1 MILTLFGGATLLAV
15 LGVPLAVAL
24 GLAAMIALTVFLPH
38 IPTEIVAQRMIS
50 SVDKF
55 PLVAV
60 PLFILAG
67 ELMNSG
73 GITAR
78 LIDLSRAL
86 VGWIKGGLGLVNVA
100 SSMFFAGISGSAT
113 ADAAGIGRVLIPS
126 MKKEGYD
133 GGFAVAVTAASSTI
147 GPILPPSIVMVI
159 YSAMT
164 NLSIGRLFLAGVV
177 PGLLMGAVLMSLV
190 LVYAVRRDYPREP
203 WGGFKSLFRAF
214 LRAAGP
220 LGAPAIILF
229 GVVGGY
235 FGATEAGAIVVA
247 YSLVLGLIYGE
258 LTWAR
263 IVHACRQ
270 TALNVGVILFA
281 ITAASIVGW
290 TLAVGRVPQELA
302 GLITEAGDSLTVVFL
317 IVIAVL
323 LIMGL
328 FLDGLAAMVI
338 MVPVFIPITTALGAD
353 PIHFAMIVILCIM
366 VGAVTPPVG
375 ILLLITCQVG
385 EVPYREAVRT
395 VWPFVA
401 AMLAV
406 VLLITFVPSLT
417 TWLPEV
423 AFQ

>member
-1 MILTLFGGATLLAV
+1 MILTLLGSATLLAV
-15 LGVPLAVAL
+15 IGVPLGVAL
-24 GLAAMIALTVFLPH
+24 GLSALIALTLFLPN
-38 IPTEIVAQRMIS
+38 IPTEIVAQRMMS

-78 LIDLSRAL
+78 LITLSKAL

-100 SSMFFAGISGSAT
+100 TSVFFAGISGSST
-113 ADAAGIGRVLIPS
+113 ADAAGIGRVLIPA

-133 GGFAVAVTAASSTI
+133 GDFAVAVTAASATI

-159 YSAMT
+159 YAAMT
-164 NLSIGRLFLAGVV
+164 NLSIGKLFLAGVV
-177 PGLLMGAVLMSLV
+177 PGLLMGAVLMTLV
-190 LVYAVRRDYPREP
+190 LVYATARNYPRDV
-203 WGGFKSLFRAF
+203 WVGFPALGRAI
-214 LRAAGP
+214 LDALGP

-229 GVVGGY
+229 GVIGGY

-247 YSLVLGLIYGE
+247 YSLLLGILYGE
-258 LTWAR
+258 LSWSR
-263 IVHACRQ
+263 IVLACQR

-281 ITAASIVGW
+281 MTAASIVGW
-290 TLAVGRVPQELA
+290 TLAVGRVPQQLA
-302 GLITEAGDSLTVVFL
+302 MLITSYGDSQSIVLLTVV
-317 IVIAVL
+317 AVL
-323 LIMGL
+323 LVMGL

-338 MVPVFIPITTALGAD
+338 MVPVFIPITAALGID

-375 ILLLITCQVG
+375 LLLLISCQVG
-385 EVPYREAVRT
+385 GVPYSKAART
-395 VWPFVA
+395 IWPFVG
-401 AMLAV
+401 AMLCV
-406 VLLITFVPSLT
+406 VLLVTFVPTLT

-423 AFQ
+423 MFR

>member
-1 MILTLFGGATLLAV
+1 MIMTLLGSASFLAI

-24 GLAAMIALTVFLPH
+24 GLAALVALSIVLPH

-78 LIDLSRAL
+78 LIALSKAL

-100 SSMFFAGISGSAT
+100 TSVFFAGISGSST
-113 ADAAGIGRVLIPS
+113 ADAAGIGRVLIPA

-133 GGFAVAVTAASSTI
+133 GDFAVAVTAASSTI

-159 YSAMT
+159 YAAMT
-164 NLSIGRLFLAGVV
+164 NLSIGKLFLAGVV
-177 PGLLMGAVLMSLV
+177 PGLLMGAVLMALV
-190 LVYAVRRDYPREP
+190 LAYATARNYPRDT
-203 WGGFKSLFRAF
+203 WVGFPAL
-214 LRAAGP
+214 LRTIVAALGP
-220 LGAPAIILF
+220 LGAPAIILI

-247 YSLVLGLIYGE
+247 YSILLGFIYRE
-258 LTWAR
+258 LSLKR
-263 IVHACRQ
+263 IVKACQR

-290 TLAVGRVPQELA
+290 TLAVGRVPQQLA
-302 GLITEAGDSLTVVFL
+302 MLISQYGDSQVTVLL
-317 IVIAVL
+317 IVISVL
-323 LIMGL
+323 LVMGL

-338 MVPVFIPITTALGAD
+338 MVPVFIPITSALGVD
-353 PIHFAMIVILCIM
+353 PIHFAMVVILCIM

-375 ILLLITCQVG
+375 ILLLISCQVG
-385 EVPYREAVRT
+385 DVPYREAMRMI
-395 VWPFVA
+395 WPFVA

-406 VLLITFVPSLT
+406 VLAVTFIPSLT
-417 TWLPEV
+417 TWLPE
-423 AFQ
+423 ALY

>member
-1 MILTLFGGATLLAV
+1 
-15 LGVPLAVAL
+15 
-24 GLAAMIALTVFLPH
+24 
-38 IPTEIVAQRMIS
+38 
-50 SVDKF
+50 
-55 PLVAV
+55 
-60 PLFILAG
+60 
-67 ELMNSG
+67 
-73 GITAR
+73 
-78 LIDLSRAL
+78 
-86 VGWIKGGLGLVNVA
+86 
-100 SSMFFAGISGSAT
+100 
-113 ADAAGIGRVLIPS
+113 

-133 GGFAVAVTAASSTI
+133 GDFAVAVTAASSTI

-164 NLSIGRLFLAGVV
+164 NLSIGRLFLAGVI
-177 PGLLMGAVLMSLV
+177 PGLLMGLVLMALV

-203 WGGFKSLFRAF
+203 WGGVRALLTAV

-220 LGAPAIILF
+220 LGAPTIIIV

-247 YSLVLGLIYGE
+247 YSMGLGLIYGE

-263 IVHACRQ
+263 IVRACQR
-270 TALNVGVILFA
+270 TALNVGIILFA

-290 TLAVGRVPQELA
+290 TLAVGRVPQQLSVLIA
-302 GLITEAGDSLTVVFL
+302 GAGDSQTLVFL
-317 IVIAVL
+317 VVIAVL

-338 MVPVFIPITTALGAD
+338 MVPVFIPITSALGAD

-375 ILLLITCQVG
+375 ILLLISCQVG
-385 EVPYREAVRT
+385 GVPYRDAVRT
-395 VWPFVA
+395 IWPFVG
-401 AMLAV
+401 AMFAV
-406 VLLITFVPSLT
+406 VLLVTFVPQLT

-423 AFQ
+423 AFR